1 MQSVIHEVMKY
12 RFAIIYASLS
22 PDVFL

>member
-1 MQSVIHEVMKY
+1 MQGVIHEVIKY